1 MQDLQQKAQPVA
13 IENPP
18 PLSPVLTPQEQT
30 VLYGSV
36 REKLLTSS
44 TTNGAALGAV
54 GGALMGG
61 AWSLAT
67 GGAHWG
73 RKILG
78 TAVASAIVGAVVSRM
93 SWGKDMA
100 EKQTAAMQQQVSQL
114 TPEQQAAAYDQIS
127 QSLGIQ
133 KRSFADRVSEGR
145 EQAPEQA
152 L

>member
-1 MQDLQQKAQPVA
+1 MQDLTQKPEPVA

-18 PLSPVLTPQEQT
+18 PLSPVLTPQEQA

-44 TTNGAALGAV
+44 TTNGATLGAV

-67 GGAHWG
+67 GGGHWG
-73 RKILG
+73 RKVLG
-78 TAVASAIVGAVVSRM
+78 TAVISGIVGAVVSRM

-100 EKQTAAMQQQVSQL
+100 EKQMSIMQQQISQL
-114 TPEQQAAAYDQIS
+114 PADQQAAAYDQIS
-127 QSLGIQ
+127 QSVGIQ
-133 KRSFADRVSEGR
+133 KRSFTDRVSESR
-145 EQAPEQA
+145 EQTPEQA